1 MSLKG
6 LLVGATLA
14 LATWPIGAVTRPTPP
29 LRAHGLQTA
38 PVGAVDPVG
47 AYCILEQVVVVDPNN
62 DAPGRVEMW
71 GAFALADPAVSG
83 GYLRASRGYM
93 YYVCPPGRSTACKSE
108 WADLRWISGTGKAIG
123 YGRRGKPIGRLRR
136 DDDGV
141 VSPDPYPLDGGLVKV
156 ESKDP
161 AFTDLVA
168 QLKGA
173 LARRPY
179 LIARTF
185 VASITNIPRP

>member
-6 LLVGATLA
+6 LLVGATLV
-14 LATWPIGAVTRPTPP
+14 LATWPVGGVTRPAPP
-29 LRAHGLQTA
+29 FLTYRLQTA

-47 AYCILEQVVVVDPNN
+47 VYCILEQVVADPDN
-62 DAPGRVEMW
+62 DAPGRIEMW
-71 GAFALADPAVSG
+71 GAFALADPAVTG

-93 YYVCPPGRSTACKSE
+93 YYACPPGRLAACKSE

-136 DDDGV
+136 EAEVV
-141 VSPDPYPLDGGLVKV
+141 VSPDLYPLDGGLVKV

-173 LARRPY
+173 LARPPY